1 MSAELNRAW
10 DAVDKVCEL
19 IKGHYQRIEVAGS
32 LRRCK
37 VNPKDGEIVVIPSAT
52 LWPRLDELVNAG
64 ILSKAKYGLKETFR
78 WNGKNAAYR
87 GVEVDGFKVE
97 IFCAK
102 PETWGYIYWLRTG
115 PGDANQFIMTRMAQ
129 SRIRAQG
136 GAIWY
141 AKDWRREGDKWASET
156 KQQVNVSDERVF
168 FGLLGMSYV
177 PPQDRRIEIYE
188 KAIESISHRW
198 GDPANYLMDAPAQ
211 SAPAAAVV
219 EDLPNQPR
227 LF

>member
-1 MSAELNRAW
+1 MSAEFNRAW
-10 DAVDKVCEL
+10 DAVDKVCDL
-19 IKGHYQRIEVAGS
+19 IKGHYSRIEVAGS

-37 VNPKDGEIVVIPSAT
+37 INPKDGEIVVIPTAT
-52 LWPRLDELVNAG
+52 LWPRLDELVKAG
-64 ILSKAKYGLKETFR
+64 TLAKAKYGLKETFR
-78 WNGKNAAYR
+78 WDGKNAAYR
-87 GVEVDGFKVE
+87 GVDVDGLKVE

-115 PGDANQFIMTRMAQ
+115 PGDANQYVMRQMAQ

-141 AKDWRREGDKWASET
+141 AKDWRRDGDKWVSQT
-156 KQQVNVSDERVF
+156 KKQVNVPDERVF
-168 FGLLGMSYV
+168 FGLLGMGYV

-188 KAIESISHRW
+188 NAMESAGHRW
-198 GDPANYLMDAPAQ
+198 GDATPYLMDAPAESPVAAEQ
-211 SAPAAAVV
+211 S
-219 EDLPNQPR
+219 NQPR